1 MGSIYSQITTE
12 TLEIPSSRAAKR
24 EFDKHLNSAAYILM
38 QLLHAEKGVD
48 ENDFAE
54 LKKINTQLMLRF

>member
-1 MGSIYSQITTE
+1 MGSIYSQITTK

-38 QLLHAEKGVD
+38 PLLNAEKGVD
-48 ENDFAE
+48 ENDFTE
-54 LKKINTQLMLRF
+54 IKRINTK